1 MTAVRR
7 LTIILCLAAAAASA
21 QTSTPRRRPK
31 KTTTTST
38 TPATAMTPATATIP
52 ASEKASADQAQTASR
67 ARTEPVTVATDK
79 DLTDPRA
86 LHLSL
91 DEAVRTTIQKNLG
104 IDLTRFDFREN
115 GQLLREAYGPFDPL
129 ATATVSRER
138 AQSPVTSQLN
148 STQSSR
154 TIVDYGLQDFV
165 PWGGTYS
172 LQLNNSQ
179 SRSNNAFSTL
189 NPDLESSVGIGI
201 NQPLLRNFGIDVNTR
216 GITFARNTLGIS
228 REAFR
233 SVLINTADT
242 ADKAYFNLIFARQ
255 SVEVA
260 KEALFLARDQSRI
273 TQIRIDVGASAPLDI
288 LQPRV
293 AVATSEEN
301 LITAEAL
308 VRSSE
313 DRLRQLMN
321 LDIADWDRPIL
332 PTDAITFKPIT
343 VDMDSSMA
351 RGVQLR
357 PELREADLNIAN
369 QKLAYLFAKNQ
380 VLPRLDLNLNY
391 GFGGAAGNLFAA
403 DPNDPTQRVLVGST
417 GFRDSLQQIFNTNFP
432 SWTVGVTVGIPI
444 TNIGARAEA
453 KRAQLNVERTITDK
467 ANTQQGIVFDVRQ
480 TVRNLDTAGKQVGAT
495 RTAREAA
502 EQNLDAERKRFE
514 NGMSTNFTVLQ
525 IQADLSNA
533 RQNELQ
539 ALVGYEAAIS
549 DYHRAVGDLLEVRGI
564 TLQDPETFTVP
575 EIPFENA
582 RWLNYGQWL
591 KNDRTLEM
599 TTPVNPT
606 VNPAPVTPPPVTPPN
621 P

>member
-7 LTIILCLAAAAASA
+7 LTIILCLAATAASA
-21 QTSTPRRRPK
+21 QTSTPGSRPK
-31 KTTTTST
+31 KTTTPT
-38 TPATAMTPATATIP
+38 TTATDMS
-52 ASEKASADQAQTASR
+52 ASDQAQTGPR
-67 ARTEPVTVATDK
+67 PRTEPVTVATDK
-79 DLTDPRA
+79 DVTNPRA
-86 LHLSL
+86 LRLSL

-104 IDLTRFDFREN
+104 IDLSRYDFREN
-115 GQLLREAYGPFDPL
+115 GQLLLEAYGPFDPL
-129 ATATVSRER
+129 ATAGISR
-138 AQSPVTSQLN
+138 AKASAPVTSQLN
-148 STQSSR
+148 STKSSR

-179 SRSNNAFSTL
+179 SRSNNAFAAL

-201 NQPLLRNFGIDVNTR
+201 SQPLLRNFGIDVNTR
-216 GITFARNTLGIS
+216 GITIARNNLGIS

-242 ADKAYFNLIFARQ
+242 VDKAYLNLIFARQ

-293 AVATSEEN
+293 AVATSEES

-321 LDIADWDRPIL
+321 LDITDWDRPII
-332 PTDAITFKPIT
+332 PTDAISYKPKN
-343 VDMDSSMA
+343 VDMDSSVA
-351 RGVQLR
+351 RALQLR
-357 PELREADLNIAN
+357 PELREADLNIAT
-369 QKLAYLFAKNQ
+369 QKLQYLFARNQ
-380 VLPRLDLNLNY
+380 VLPRLDLNVNY
-391 GFGGAAGNLFAA
+391 GFAGAAGNLFTA
-403 DPNDPTQRVLVGST
+403 DPNDPTRRVLVSNT
-417 GFRDSLQQIFNTNFP
+417 GFGDSLQQIFKTSFP
-432 SWTVGVTVGIPI
+432 SWTIGINVGIPI

-453 KRAQLNVERTITDK
+453 KRAELNVQRTITDK
-467 ANTQQGIVFDVRQ
+467 ANQQQGIVFDVREA
-480 TVRNLDTAGKQVGAT
+480 VRNLDTAGQQIGAT

-502 EQNLDAERKRFE
+502 ESNLDAERKRFE

-533 RQNELQ
+533 RQRELQ
-539 ALVGYEAAIS
+539 ALVGYEQAIS
-549 DYHRAVGDLLEVRGI
+549 DYHRAVGDLLDVRNI
-564 TLQDPETFTVP
+564 TVQDPETYSVP
-575 EIPFENA
+575 AIPFHNS
-582 RWLNYGQWL
+582 RWLNYGPWL
-591 KNDRTLEM
+591 RTDQ
-599 TTPVNPT
+599 T
-606 VNPAPVTPPPVTPPN
+606 PAPAATN

>member
-21 QTSTPRRRPK
+21 QTSTPRSRPK
-31 KTTTTST
+31 KTTTST
-38 TPATAMTPATATIP
+38 TPATDM
-52 ASEKASADQAQTASR
+52 SGSDQKQTGSR
-67 ARTEPVTVATDK
+67 PRTEPVTVATDK
-79 DLTDPRA
+79 DVSDPRA

-115 GQLLREAYGPFDPL
+115 GQLLRSAYGPFDPL
-129 ATATVSRER
+129 ATAAISRSK
-138 AQSPVTSQLN
+138 AQAPVTSQLN

-154 TIVDYGLQDFV
+154 TVVNYGLQDFV
-165 PWGGTYS
+165 PWGGTYGI
-172 LQLNNSQ
+172 QLNNSQ
-179 SRSNNAFSTL
+179 SRSNNAFATL

-216 GITFARNTLGIS
+216 GISFARNNLGIS

-242 ADKAYFNLIFARQ
+242 VDKAYLNLIFARQ

-321 LDIADWDRPIL
+321 LDMADWDRPIV
-332 PTDAITFKPIT
+332 PTDAITYRPMT
-343 VDMDSSMA
+343 AAVDSSVA
-351 RGVQLR
+351 RALELR

-369 QKLAYLFAKNQ
+369 QKLQYLFARNQ

-403 DPNDPTQRVLVGST
+403 DPNNPGQRILVANS
-417 GFRDSLQQIFNTNFP
+417 GFGDALQQIFNTNFP
-432 SWTVGVTVGIPI
+432 SWTVGVNVGIPI

-453 KRAQLNVERTITDK
+453 KRAELNVQRFITDK
-467 ANTQQGIVFDVRQ
+467 ANQQQTIVVDVRQ
-480 TVRNLDTAGKQVGAT
+480 AVRNLDTSGKQIGAT

-502 EQNLDAERKRFE
+502 ESNLDAERKRFE
-514 NGMSTNFTVLQ
+514 NGMTTNFNVLQ

-533 RQNELQ
+533 RQRELQ
-539 ALVGYEAAIS
+539 ALVGYEQAIS
-549 DYHRAVGDLLEVRGI
+549 DYHRAVGDLLEVRNI
-564 TLQDPETFTVP
+564 TVQDPETFSVP
-575 EIPFENA
+575 AIPFQNS
-582 RWLNYGQWL
+582 RWLNYGSWV
-591 KNDRTLEM
+591 KSDPGMGAT
-599 TTPVNPT
+599 NP
-606 VNPAPVTPPPVTPPN
+606 
-621 P
+621 

>member
-1 MTAVRR
+1 MSAVRR
-7 LTIILCLAAAAASA
+7 LTIILCLAATAASA
-21 QTSTPRRRPK
+21 QTSTPGSRPK
-31 KTTTTST
+31 KTTTPT
-38 TPATAMTPATATIP
+38 TTATDI
-52 ASEKASADQAQTASR
+52 SAFDQAQTGSR
-67 ARTEPVTVATDK
+67 PRTEPVTVATDK
-79 DLTDPRA
+79 DVTNPRA
-86 LHLSL
+86 LRLSL

-104 IDLTRFDFREN
+104 IDLSRYDFREN
-115 GQLLREAYGPFDPL
+115 GQLLLEAYGPFDPL
-129 ATATVSRER
+129 ATAAISRSK
-138 AQSPVTSQLN
+138 ASAPVTSQLN

-165 PWGGTYS
+165 PWGGTYG
-172 LQLNNSQ
+172 LQLNNS
-179 SRSNNAFSTL
+179 RSLSNSAFAAL
-189 NPDLESSVGIGI
+189 NPDVEASVGIGI

-216 GITFARNTLGIS
+216 GITIARNNLGIS

-242 ADKAYFNLIFARQ
+242 VDKAYLNLIFARQ

-332 PTDAITFKPIT
+332 PTDAIAYKPTT
-343 VDMDSSMA
+343 VDMDSSVTRA
-351 RGVQLR
+351 LQLR

-369 QKLAYLFAKNQ
+369 QKLTYLFARNQ
-380 VLPRLDLNLNY
+380 VLPRLDLNVNY
-391 GFGGAAGNLFAA
+391 GFAGAAGNLFTS
-403 DPNDPTQRVLVGST
+403 DPNNPNQRVLVSNT
-417 GFRDSLQQIFNTNFP
+417 GFGDALQQIFNTTFP
-432 SWTVGVTVGIPI
+432 SWTIGINVGIPI

-453 KRAQLNVERTITDK
+453 KRAELNVQRTITDK
-467 ANTQQGIVFDVRQ
+467 ANQQQGIVFDVRQ
-480 TVRNLDTAGKQVGAT
+480 TVRNLDIAGQQIGAT

-539 ALVGYEAAIS
+539 ALVSYEQAIS
-549 DYHRAVGDLLEVRGI
+549 DYHRAVGDLLDVRNI
-564 TLQDPETFTVP
+564 TVEDPETFSVP
-575 EIPFENA
+575 AIPFQNS
-582 RWLNYGQWL
+582 RWLNYGPWL
-591 KNDRTLEM
+591 KTDQTLAPAA
-599 TTPVNPT
+599 TNP
-606 VNPAPVTPPPVTPPN
+606 
-621 P
+621 